1 MSLLKRALFA
11 QSSAV
16 EEDVVVDEEGDEYY
30 DALEAQLHPDA
41 CADGGIRCTDTQ
53 VMDRQKKAVVDIMKS
68 LGKKLL
74 TGKFDLLKISL
85 PVKIFEPRSYL
96 QKLGDPLVFPDLMMK
111 AVNAKNPVERLKW
124 VVTYF
129 VAGYHRAFLTWSK
142 PFNPIIG
149 ETWQASLSDGTCVYM
164 EQISHHPPVSAV
176 QIIGPK
182 HCFYFHGHAQPS
194 VTYKTNA
201 ITSYAHGERQ
211 LEFLDGTVIDITFP
225 EYNIKSLV
233 SSSPTKA
240 DLSGEVVFIDTTHG
254 LKVELH
260 FGKIEGCK
268 GILARPD
275 TIYGTMCRTKG
286 HSNLL
291 EEDRSRR
298 LSKSLSRTGS
308 WLGFNHPT
316 PYHQP
321 KSISSSRAF
330 VLQDGGADA
339 SDQSKQGSDDLLKP
353 LSICKGNW
361 LAYLDWDDC
370 RFWTLLEE
378 KPDGWIPDPNPL
390 PSDSSFRED
399 LRKLATG
406 SMDEAQIAKDQM
418 ETDQR
423 RDAKLRIAT

>member
-1 MSLLKRALFA
+1 MSYNENKCR
-11 QSSAV
+11 
-16 EEDVVVDEEGDEYY
+16 
-30 DALEAQLHPDA
+30 
-41 CADGGIRCTDTQ
+41 
-53 VMDRQKKAVVDIMKS
+53 AVVDIMKS
-68 LGKKLL
+68 MGRKLL

-85 PVKIFEPRSYL
+85 PVKIFEARSYL
-96 QKLGDPLVFPDLMMK
+96 QKLGDPLVFPNLMMK
-111 AVNAKNPVERLKW
+111 AVHAKNPVERLKW

-142 PFNPIIG
+142 PFNPILG

-164 EQISHHPPVSAV
+164 EQISHHPPVSAF
-176 QIIGPK
+176 QIIGPR

-211 LEFLDGTVIDITFP
+211 LEFLDGTVIDVTFP

-240 DLSGEVVFIDTTHG
+240 DLSGKVVFVDTTHG
-254 LKVELH
+254 LKAELH
-260 FGKIEGCK
+260 FGKIEGSK

-275 TIYGTMCRTKG
+275 AIHGTICRTKG
-286 HSNLL
+286 HANLI
-291 EEDRSRR
+291 EEDRSWR

-316 PYHQP
+316 PYHHP
-321 KSISSSRAF
+321 KSTSSSRAF
-330 VLQDGGADA
+330 VLQDGCTDA
-339 SDQSKQGSDDLLKP
+339 SDQSSQGSEDFLKP

-370 RFWTLLEE
+370 RYWTLLEE
-378 KPDGWIPDPNPL
+378 KPDGWTPDPHPL
-390 PSDSSFRED
+390 PSDCSFRED

-406 SMDEAQIAKDQM
+406 NMEEAQLSKDQM
-418 ETDQR
+418 ENDQR
-423 RDAKLRIAT
+423 RDAKLRTAAA